1 LGFDHHRESSAYK
14 SLEGNPMISPQ
25 RGEKLVKNI
34 SVFASFLGSFWGGL
48 AVVSVVFPLLNSLA
62 KILPDNLASQGGV
75 LVWFSP
81 ELFTAIASITCFSI
95 IVVIFQQRNGYI
107 LQSNRNNLHRLSWFS
122 FSFGVSS
129 ILFYLL
135 LYYFLSSSAST
146 TLGWTEYD
154 YRRLLGEAV
163 LLVLYSGGF
172 GLITRG
178 LILLGTDEY
187 LKRN

>member
-1 LGFDHHRESSAYK
+1 
-14 SLEGNPMISPQ
+14 MISPQ
-25 RGEKLVKNI
+25 RGEKFVKNI
-34 SVFASFLGSFWGGL
+34 SIFASFLGSFWGGL
-48 AVVSVVFPLLNSLA
+48 AVVSVAFPLLNSIS
-62 KILPDNLASQGGV
+62 KIIPENLASEGGV

-95 IVVIFQQRNGYI
+95 IVVIFELRDGFN
-107 LQSNRNNLHRLSWFS
+107 LKSNRDRLRRLSL
-122 FSFGVSS
+122 FSFGFGVGS

-135 LYYFLSSSAST
+135 LYYFLSSSAT
-146 TLGWTEYD
+146 ITLGWTEYD
-154 YRRLLGEAV
+154 FRRLLGEAV
-163 LLVLYSGGF
+163 LLFLYSGGF